1 MPAEAFVL
9 DRDAGRTARHIAG
22 KNPEEFAA
30 LSVKVNACAHV
41 SSATKLLRLSSDPH
55 PACAPGGAVGRR
67 ARHRWRPG
75 ESRHARRKLVG
86 LEGS

>member
-30 LSVKVNACAHV
+30 LSVKVNA
-41 SSATKLLRLSSDPH
+41 
-55 PACAPGGAVGRR
+55 
-67 ARHRWRPG
+67 
-75 ESRHARRKLVG
+75 
-86 LEGS
+86 